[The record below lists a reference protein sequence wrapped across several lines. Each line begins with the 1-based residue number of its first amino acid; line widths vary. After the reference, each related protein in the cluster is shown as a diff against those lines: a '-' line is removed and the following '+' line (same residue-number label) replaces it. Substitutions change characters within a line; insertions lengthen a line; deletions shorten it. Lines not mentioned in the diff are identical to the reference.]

1 MIYVLYIQYS
11 AKKWVLGGGFLNRFP
26 LILFVEGGYD
36 LCVCV
41 CVREGVCVCVC
52 IYLFVYLFIFL

>member
-41 CVREGVCVCVC
+41 CA
-52 IYLFVYLFIFL
+52 